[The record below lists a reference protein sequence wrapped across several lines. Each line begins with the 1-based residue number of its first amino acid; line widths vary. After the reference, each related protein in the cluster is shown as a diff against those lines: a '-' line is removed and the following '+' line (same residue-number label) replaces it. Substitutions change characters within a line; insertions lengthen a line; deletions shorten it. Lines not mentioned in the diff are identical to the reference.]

1 VPARSAARHR
11 FRRPCPAFVAGLCD
25 AAKRTGGGLLDWEIV
40 LLLGAVLAPLAAAVT
55 AVWPSRATRW
65 AARACL
71 TMVALAVLLLPALRV
86 EDNQANRGYD
96 DADSGEYVDQGD
108 DSGVVIAMSAVV
120 IAIGLANL
128 AGWAVANAR
137 TRTHRARLP
146 PPPTAASGR

>member
-1 VPARSAARHR
+1 
-11 FRRPCPAFVAGLCD
+11 
-25 AAKRTGGGLLDWEIV
+25 V

-71 TMVALAVLLLPALRV
+71 TMVALAVVLLAALWV
-86 EDNQANRGYD
+86 EDYQANRGYY

-108 DSGVVIAMSAVV
+108 DSGVVLAMSAVV

-137 TRTHRARLP
+137 TRTHRDRLP
-146 PPPTAASGR
+146 PLPPPTAASGR